1 MEKSFSFTHRTVNA
15 CRRTFSVDAAAAGVV
30 DRRLGAAPWK
40 IGVCARSGGV
50 RGGEENFHSGAM
62 GGDVPAR

>member
-1 MEKSFSFTHRTVNA
+1 M
-15 CRRTFSVDAAAAGVV
+15 DAAAAGVV

-40 IGVCARSGGV
+40 IGVCARNGGV
-50 RGGEENFHSGAM
+50 RGGEENFYSGAM